1 MALSLAVILKM
12 ERSVLGS
19 IWQTNIN
26 LVSYWPWIWHIGEY
40 EYSFKVYLYLHI
52 SRSSLSFFNDHYLFM
67 FIFVHLVFLLLQ
79 SPQMITFWSA
89 KVCVC
94 VDSKFVCVLHT
105 APLQLGNP
113 SAGSV
118 SSRERLFGF
127 RQVQNCH
134 LHMYQQSQRRES
146 YPARPRS
153 ARARRACALR
163 ALGLLLALPSYGR
176 KKRWYRHHTSYTALL
191 CTLT

>member
-1 MALSLAVILKM
+1 
-12 ERSVLGS
+12 
-19 IWQTNIN
+19 
-26 LVSYWPWIWHIGEY
+26 
-40 EYSFKVYLYLHI
+40 
-52 SRSSLSFFNDHYLFM
+52 M

-94 VDSKFVCVLHT
+94 VDSKFVCVLHM

-146 YPARPRS
+146 YPAR
-153 ARARRACALR
+153 ALR
-163 ALGLLLALPSYGR
+163 ALGLLLADGAPTVGWGKTFWSVSRVLLTKTGVREGFKNP
-176 KKRWYRHHTSYTALL
+176 RHGNFPLGGYPPPGASTDDNFPKS
-191 CTLT
+191 

>member
-146 YPARPRS
+146 YPAR
-153 ARARRACALR
+153 ALR
-163 ALGLLLALPSYGR
+163 ALGLLLADGAPTVGWGKTFWRVGR
-176 KKRWYRHHTSYTALL
+176 VPLTKTDVTRKRKIAQ
-191 CTLT
+191 